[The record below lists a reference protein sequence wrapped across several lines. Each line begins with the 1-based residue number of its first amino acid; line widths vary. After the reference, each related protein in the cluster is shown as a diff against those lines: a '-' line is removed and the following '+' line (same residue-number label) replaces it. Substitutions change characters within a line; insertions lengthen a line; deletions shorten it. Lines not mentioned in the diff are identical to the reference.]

1 MVIIEINLANPQKI
15 DFAPQNT
22 VLEVAQNV
30 YTLLATSKYTVPL
43 DRKLGLSN
51 AVVDQPINTVL
62 AQLRAEILEVIE
74 QYEPRFKVDEID
86 FTKSKNLKNGILYPV
101 IKGRINE

>member
-30 YTLLATSKYTVPL
+30 YTLLATNKYTVPL
-43 DRKLGLSN
+43 DRKLGLSS